1 MDIWVDADACPNPIK
16 DILYRAAL
24 RTHTHVI
31 LVANQFLSTP
41 PANPYVKSIQVAS
54 GFDVADNYIVAEIK
68 SGDLVITTDVPLAA
82 DAIAK
87 DAHVLT
93 HRGERYTPDNIQQ
106 RLTMRNFME
115 EIRNSG
121 EHTGGPA
128 PFSNTDKQQFAN
140 ALDRLIAK
148 IK

>member
-31 LVANQFLSTP
+31 LVANQFLNTP
-41 PANPYVKSIQVAS
+41 AANSYVKSIQVAS

-68 SGDLVITTDVPLAA
+68 NGDLVITTDVPLAA

-87 DAHVLT
+87 GAHVLT

-115 EIRNSG
+115 EMRNNG
-121 EHTGGPA
+121 EHTVGQA
-128 PFSNTDKQQFAN
+128 PFGNTDKQQFAN